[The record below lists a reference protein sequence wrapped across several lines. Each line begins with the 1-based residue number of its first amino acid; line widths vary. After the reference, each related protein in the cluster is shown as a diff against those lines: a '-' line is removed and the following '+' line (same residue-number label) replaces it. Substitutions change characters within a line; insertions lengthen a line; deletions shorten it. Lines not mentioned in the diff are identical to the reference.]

1 MKNIKYIILTIICIG
16 AFSCEDDTFTRAYVD
31 KEVKTPLTGTI
42 TIDSP
47 LTTIFSA
54 DEVEATITLPQSFS
68 VESTV
73 EITITSSFVDAFAF
87 DPYEGK
93 SYITVPAGATSASGS
108 FEIPDFGQEIP
119 YGGAPLTVTL
129 TGVALTQPEDG
140 TKVDDP
146 YTLTSDPVTI
156 NLLQTNIASSGY
168 LSPGENVLKLSL
180 DWEGPYDLNDLDL
193 YVYNS
198 DFSKVFE
205 TSESG
210 DRFEGDFFNNP
221 ANEEYPDGDY
231 IIEVAKWTSA
241 SDAPIPIQLTLTK
254 PDGNRVVFENSVD
267 PTIGYIDF
275 GLTQTT
281 DGEGNRTFTLYEL

>member
-1 MKNIKYIILTIICIG
+1 MKNIKYIILTIVCIG
-16 AFSCEDDTFTRAYVD
+16 AFSCGDDTFTRAYVD
-31 KEVKTPLTGTI
+31 EEVKTPLTGTI

-47 LTTIFSA
+47 ITKIFSS
-54 DEVEATITLPQSFS
+54 DEVEATVTLPQSFT

-73 EITITSSFVDAFAF
+73 EITISSSFVAAFEF

-93 SYITVPAGATSASGS
+93 SYITVPAGASSASGT

-140 TKVDDP
+140 AKVDDP
-146 YTLTSDPVTI
+146 YTLSSDPVTI
-156 NLLQTNIASSGY
+156 NLLQSNITSSAY
-168 LSPGENVLKLSL
+168 LAPGENVLKLSL
-180 DWEGPYDLNDLDL
+180 DWQGPYDLNDLDL

-198 DFSKVFE
+198 DFSEVFE
-205 TSESG
+205 SAESG

-221 ANEEYPDGDY
+221 ANEEYADGDY
-231 IIEVAKWTSA
+231 IIEVAIWNGDT
-241 SDAPIPIQLTLTK
+241 PIPFQLTLTQ
-254 PDGNRVVFENSVD
+254 PDGTREVFEGTVEGGRGGYVD
-267 PTIGYIDF
+267 Y

-281 DGEGNRTFTLYEL
+281 DGEGVRTFTLYEL